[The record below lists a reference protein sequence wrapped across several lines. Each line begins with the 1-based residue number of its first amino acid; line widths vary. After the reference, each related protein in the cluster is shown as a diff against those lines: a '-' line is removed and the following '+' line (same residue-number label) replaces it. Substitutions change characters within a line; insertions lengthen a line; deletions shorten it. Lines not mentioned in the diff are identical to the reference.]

1 MPIHGELLSI
11 EQAAQRLGLRPI
23 TIRQWSATRR
33 IARVKLGRRVL
44 IPVEEIDRLI
54 ESNITPALPERASR

>member
-44 IPVEEIDRLI
+44 IPAAEIDRLI
-54 ESNITPALPERASR
+54 ECNITPALPERDRR